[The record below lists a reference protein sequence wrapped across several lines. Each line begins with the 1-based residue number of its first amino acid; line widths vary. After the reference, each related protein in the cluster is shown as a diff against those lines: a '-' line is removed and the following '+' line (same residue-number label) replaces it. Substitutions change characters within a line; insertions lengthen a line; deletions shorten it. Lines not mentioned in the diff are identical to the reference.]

1 MSTTDP
7 TGEGGGGGGGGGGE
21 GAVSTNVE
29 QNASP
34 STPNTG
40 AVVPVQTTPQ
50 QQQQQQHPPPS
61 PLSGCYLL
69 VVLPEPH
76 TAQHKDLILNRLAK
90 GFLSWDKDSCHVD
103 LEKELLALVAQAP
116 EGEEARNGE
125 RLIQYA
131 TENLVTEVLI
141 HPQTNTLLQCIRNLL
156 ASFTKHRHI
165 IHAGYTFGGNGSWI
179 LQDGTFSLADFLDAF
194 SEHEVQ
200 RVLRAYENSVTV
212 DIHCAGVGDWTTSRL
227 SKEACCRFC
236 RVRVNPDD
244 VLTAGMPAIISFT
257 NYIGQYLVPQT
268 LDQLMEPS
276 DVVGNIRFSHPT
288 LYVFPGGQGDAAL
301 FGINGFN
308 MLVDGGFARKACFWD
323 FTRHLDRLDAVLVT
337 RINNSN
343 IGGMFSVLRKKKE
356 LHVYPQIGHFFCNL
370 VERRQ
375 SNSPDGDKDIDPLI
389 LHLTDIGQEMVLNLR
404 HINLRAH
411 PCYRDSEPINLYH
424 KVGHGTLDMYV
435 LSPSKDSREVREFL
449 SKWHASDSKL
459 FAGSHKKDSNNLTF
473 PIQNLVSICALL
485 VWQPANPEDNI
496 TRILFPGSTPQH
508 KIFEGFERLKHLD
521 FLKHPVCSA
530 KTLSPST
537 SLATLRDKPIKKFGL
552 IEKESKKISE
562 KKEKREPSEPKS
574 IKAADETIPKTTP
587 QSTPIIPTSKPKTEI
602 KTKKVAEN
610 KKIETEA
617 KESKKIEKE
626 LKEVKKESKKEPIK
640 VEKPEK
646 REDEIKKADL
656 IKPESDKTASKEVKE
671 PKVKPEPKKKE
682 AKESKTAIKAEL
694 KKSEVTPKPKPSE
707 RKAKTPGT
715 EKKDAIKSSP
725 TTPKKTLNGT
735 ATKTEISKAAPKT
748 KLAPKIFPS
757 LPAKSAKEANNRKVV
772 EQKKSEV
779 EKSAVKNTAAPVGK
793 MSAKPKPTDR
803 KPISRRPKPVSPS
816 KARMP
821 GSPAKST
828 RSTPTTSVK
837 SDKDGV
843 IRKVKGDKGTTDSS
857 TVSTPSGIEPEAIKP
872 IDKSL
877 IEQSEDM
884 SLDSI
889 ESKVLADLKE
899 EREVVEEIEAVLQKA
914 ERIEET
920 RKDDRF
926 EGDDEITAEATD
938 KKEEDITE
946 EDVTAEIEDM
956 PKKEGS
962 RKESQELTEEDEYLI
977 VEKEEIYTEDS
988 VQSGEGE
995 QKHVFDEAESEKAKV
1010 LQDAEA
1016 IREKGEKE
1024 EPEEK
1029 GKDESSEKKIDEIA
1043 KDKDKEIAELSSEH
1057 KEQLQKEVKEI
1068 IASAAEIVQK
1078 AEENDS
1084 AKKDSEDITK
1094 EPSSLSPD
1102 KLDSS
1107 EKKTT
1112 DTDMKP
1118 DVDQKEH
1125 ILEKRE
1131 ESQERISTIES
1142 GATTTA
1148 PTLPEDERIPLDEIK
1163 EDIDEKHVIEEVK
1176 EKEAPTKLKEE
1187 VVPETVS
1194 AITKPE
1200 VKVFD
1205 VRQAMQNLQRDIV
1218 KTPDEVAD
1226 LPVHE
1231 EVDPKLYR
1239 MEDFEKGKEEKPS
1252 PTTQEIKE
1260 LPTPPVKEQ
1269 KGVFSFFGK
1278 VADKFE
1284 KGIDKL
1290 TKKSKKESD
1299 KDSDEKSSKSSSPK
1313 EPKVQEKTL
1322 FEEVDM
1328 EKMFRKVGK
1337 PSDKPEMFEKMK
1349 PTVVDVKVAAIKET
1363 AAFIQEEIF
1372 DAQRKSV
1379 SDIEE
1384 KLPIDKMKE
1393 IKKEAEIEE
1402 TLFAKVSPKA
1412 VDDKEIAK
1420 EIELLKEEDIGED
1433 VEEVKALLEE
1443 ASKKFK
1449 TVKDSLRDSLESLEE
1464 KVKEEKIQHDESS
1477 MKDIIKDT
1485 LEGVAEKLEEIK
1497 PHIENHLLDIKEPEK
1512 VKFAIP
1518 KDEEFEEEY
1527 EEEPEGPY
1535 RDVKEAVR
1543 DVGEVLAGTA
1553 GIDLEDKPKDVIEIV
1568 KKVAEVLKEDD
1579 FLFDKTPFDQ
1589 ASKKEEIL
1597 PIPGKKPSEEEIS
1610 IERKL
1615 SIPSEKISQEKD
1627 TKLEEIKSKLAY
1639 EDIVTPKKV
1648 GITEEFPVHEE
1659 IEEFIEKPDKLLAPG
1674 EKSDVVEVKEE
1685 SCVKIIKQKDDTVT
1699 SPVKDI
1705 TKDKKDAQKICA
1717 EMLKDDQHICD
1728 QHKKSADDDTCR
1740 VDVMQAGI
1748 ESICVKE
1755 TTKRPSLEDKLA
1767 DSEIEHPVIS
1777 FEQKVS
1783 PAKAEIVMVTPGSTP
1798 TSPKFTADKMY
1809 DKELEIDLRELPKLS
1824 EDIEQVLSKEAPV
1837 EEVIEE
1843 LIITKKKKITIEVI
1857 EYITVVKRIPR
1868 ERVIYII
1875 EEIIVKKGLSRQS
1888 VVDDPEILK
1897 LKESITPEKRMEV
1910 EDYIV
1915 NEYIVKE
1922 KRITIEIV
1930 EEISIKKVVPKK
1942 IVIEIIE
1949 EIIVKRKIAR
1959 HMVLDI
1965 PEEVLSEIIK
1975 EESPEES
1982 PEESAEEQITPKI
1995 DITAKR
2001 ESTAEIPSSPTK
2013 VEESIIPQKQ
2023 AEIEEFVVNEYVGKG
2038 KKITASIID
2047 EISAKEAVPK
2057 KILIEIIEEI
2067 IIKKKIPRNVLLD
2080 VVEEESDLLEVSTI
2094 SKTMP
2099 EDKEGKKISE
2109 TEVLDE
2115 KRKSII
2121 EVPSAEIP
2129 EMKEPVTLQKRA
2141 EIEEYIIKE
2150 YVIKGDSINI
2160 QELEEIC
2167 VKKNMPK
2174 KIIIEIIEEIIIK
2187 RKMPRNMILGMTE
2200 EELSY
2205 IIKEEATQE
2214 PEILLEKKESIAEVL
2229 SPEEKKKAP
2238 VELEKD
2244 KKKDVPEHEVSEKEL
2259 SPTSEENVV
2268 EEEEEEEEEVDG
2280 FVSIRRKSFDEKKKA
2295 TLPIKTEV
2303 SPMTAKEHEKDVV
2316 DDFEAVEQEYKVRDV
2331 PITSPEKADEM
2342 TEKEDIEET
2351 AEDTM
2356 SEVIEADEKFVQETK
2371 EKVEKEEPRIDVAK
2385 DIKFDDKKREPEEL
2399 EISEISEIVDTTE
2412 KYLDEAK
2419 EKTDDVSPKEKSL
2432 VGKADELKELKEKEV
2447 PKDISD
2453 KRSSIDVTAVPEVIS
2468 KVVAP
2473 SIKLIDEKAATD
2485 ETKEIEPA
2493 KEKVEELITKDDKS
2507 KPTTPIKDET
2517 LKDIVTSTEKFI
2529 EKVAE
2534 GIEPETKLADATGFA
2549 KEPKTE
2555 LLKDDIKSKALEST
2569 EIKET
2574 LITKEEKSSQEL
2586 SEETLHK
2593 RVSISKEPEDKIL
2606 EAKDEHVE
2614 DVTIPLEKVKDEK
2627 YPADKSVK
2635 IDEDPGTVKRML
2647 VTACSE
2653 DGREELEICPT
2664 GSITFMK
2671 TVTPD
2676 DSLKDVSVKSTP
2688 DKDSLLLDK
2697 DSLHSGVS
2705 TPEKDSISEKSVPES
2720 KDKITPEDSLEKSP
2734 IGTRDS
2740 QDLEDSLE
2748 KLELHKPKDV
2758 KISLI
2763 DDSKPKA
2770 PEKLEDITK
2779 PKSPIQKEDLKMPH
2793 KIAEEREKPKSPAKD
2808 AGEIEKVKPLA
2819 EEIIEKIE
2827 KPKSPTK
2834 DVEKMEKSPLPSE
2847 IKHEDVQKSK
2857 LPFDTTAEKSP
2868 IELTEKPTL
2877 PIEKALS
2884 QPEKEGTTVVAKTP
2898 ESLRSEDV
2906 SPAETIFS
2914 KSPTDKLEMY
2924 FSKTPISEEDVA
2936 SETVTEKLSE
2946 SIKEIKPV
2954 VGKELEIS
2962 KEKTGSPE
2970 SKDQMLEKL
2979 EMKEHDLKP
2988 TSSVI
2993 AASALDEKAPF
3004 EKSISPSSEKHEEKD
3019 VLSISSEKSDDK
3031 ELSMRSKSPVSD
3043 KEEKEDAIDKSR
3055 LSSIVS
3061 EPVDKKISEV
3071 TEKPEE
3077 RESKDTSKSPSIASE
3092 KSEQDIQ
3099 SPNKFS
3105 SVLSDKAEE
3114 KEIDKPK
3121 SPSIIEKT
3129 ISEKS
3134 PILESEHDDE
3144 KGPIDE
3150 ARSPSAISDKS
3161 DERKEAELS
3170 KSPSIT
3176 TDKPNLQDVMEHYLE
3191 KQKSPIFDRPESPK
3205 DIDKTEEQDKNRS
3218 PSVASDKS
3226 DSKKVSSRSPSIAVE
3241 KIDLKDMDLPIE
3253 KARSPSVASDKEDK
3267 LEQLPV
3273 LKALIDKTE
3282 VPKDAQKSPKLDET
3296 GLKDIMQSPL
3306 DKSRSSSVT
3315 STISESK
3322 ESVLKEKSP
3331 TGEFVDKSKSPSPV
3345 KQKLDIEEKEPS
3357 EKSRSPSIVK
3367 EQYIPEE
3374 IKKSPSPVG
3383 EKLEDLTQELIEK
3396 SRSSSISSIVTDK
3409 KESADRSKSSSIV
3422 DEKPDLKDVAEDS
3435 HDKSRSLSVI
3445 NVTEEQKEPIDLS
3458 KSPSIVG
3465 ENSDLKDVIDMP
3477 SDKSRSSSI
3486 TSITGTQKE
3495 STDRLKSLSI
3505 SDEKPDMKD
3514 VTETEIDK
3522 SRSPS
3527 VISSAEEKKDPLD
3540 RIKSASVIDEKTDL
3554 KDVMEQLE
3562 EKFKS
3567 PTAIS
3572 DVKEERS
3579 KSPSIAGDRSDE
3591 KESTAHKSR
3600 SASVVSITSEQKET
3614 TDRSKPPSVAG
3625 EKPDLKDVAEQQI
3638 AKLPSDKT
3646 RSPSAL
3652 SDSKEPEERSKSP
3665 SIAEDKS
3672 DKKESPTDKSRS
3684 ASVVS
3689 ITSEQK
3695 ETTDH
3700 SKSPS
3705 VAGEIP
3711 DLKDV
3716 AEQQIEK
3723 LLTDKFRSPS
3733 AMSDSKEPEDRSKS
3747 PSIAGDK
3754 SDEKESPTD
3763 KSRSTSVVSITSE
3776 QKETP
3781 DRSKSP
3787 SVAGEKPDLKDV
3799 AEQQIEKLST
3809 DKSRSPSAVSDSKEP
3824 EERSKSPSIAGDK
3837 SDEKEPTADKSRSA
3851 SVVSITSEQK
3861 ETTDHPK
3868 SPSIAGEKPDL
3879 KDVAEQQIEKL
3890 STDKSRSPSAMS
3902 DSKDPEERSKS
3913 PSIAGDRSDEKESTA
3928 HKSRSASVVSITSE
3942 QKETTD
3948 RSKPP
3953 SVAGEKP
3960 DLKDVAEQQIEKLP
3974 SDKTRSPSA
3983 LSDSKEPEERSKSPS
3998 IAEDKSDK
4006 KESPTDKSR
4015 SASVVS
4021 ITSEQKETT
4030 DHSKSPSVAGE
4041 IPDLKDVAEQ
4051 QIEKLLTDK
4060 FRSPS
4065 AMSDSKEPED
4075 RSKSPSI
4082 AGDKSD
4088 EKESPTDKSRST
4100 SVVSITSEQK
4110 ETPDRSKSPS
4120 VAGEKPDLKDVAE
4133 QQIEKLSTDKS
4144 RSPSAVSD
4152 SKEPEE
4158 RSKSPSIAGDKSDE
4172 KEPTADKSR
4181 SASVVS
4187 ITSEQKETTDHPKSP
4202 SIAGEKPDLKDVA
4215 EQQIEKL
4222 STDKSRSPSAMSD
4235 SKDPEERSKSPS
4247 IAGDRSDEKEST
4259 AHKSRSASVVSITSE
4274 QKETTDRSK
4283 PPSVAGEKPD
4293 LKDVAE
4299 QQIEKLPSDKTRSP
4313 SALSD
4318 SKKPEERSKSP
4329 SIAEDK
4335 SDKKESPT
4343 DKSRSA
4349 SIVSITS
4356 EQKETTDHS
4365 KSPSVAG
4372 EKPDLKDVAEL
4383 QIEKLPSDKTKSPSA
4398 TSDSKEPEER
4408 SKSPSIAE
4416 DKSDKKESPT
4426 DKSRSASIVSITS
4439 EQKETTDH
4447 SKSPSVAGEKPDLKD
4462 VAELQI
4468 EKLPSDKTKSPSA
4481 TSDSKEPE
4489 ERSKSPSIAGDK
4501 SDEKESPTDKSRS
4514 ASIVS
4519 ITSEQ
4524 KEKTD
4529 HSKSSS
4535 VAGEKPDLKDVAEL
4549 QIEKL
4554 PSDKTKSPSATSD
4567 SKEPEERSKSPSI
4580 AGDKSDEK
4588 ESPTD
4593 KSRSASIVSITSEQ
4607 KEKTDHSKSSSV
4619 AGEKPDLK
4627 DVAEQQIEKLTSDK
4641 TKSPSAM
4648 SDSKEAEERLK
4659 SPSIAGDKSDE
4670 KESPTDKSRSTSV
4683 VSITSEQKETPD
4695 RSKSPSVAGEKPD
4708 LKDVAELQIEKL
4720 PSDKSD
4726 DKKSVGDSKS
4736 SSITGDKSDLAEVT
4750 EHLMDK
4756 SKSSS
4761 VASITSDLKEP
4772 IEKAKSIADKKEDF
4786 DRSKSP
4792 SEKSEEAKSAISS
4805 KLSSIAGDIAD
4816 LKDVSEPSIDKS
4828 RSLAMTADQKEPI
4841 ERPVSPAAF
4850 QTIKGLHDR
4859 SKSPSIASEKSSRR
4873 TSITEDKSELKDI
4886 IESPADKSKSS
4897 SIASLTT
4904 EKAEPFEK
4912 SISPTVSD
4920 KLEPP
4925 VDRSKSPS
4933 TASDKSDEKISD
4945 SKVGSKEYYEDASDK
4960 SPNLIDTKSSTIV
4973 EKLDI
4978 MSDDTAPH
4986 DKSQFSSIVLDKQ
4999 SIEKI
5004 DIDGLKISSVTDGQ
5018 DVIDK
5023 MRSLSIIS
5031 DKTEPKSPS
5040 DISKSPSLV
5049 DNKFD
5054 QKDKSRSS
5062 SIASERLDDID
5073 AKISPSLDSEKF
5085 PKDESAKS
5093 SRASSP
5099 LDKTPKDRSRSQ
5111 SVYDISDKIPATRS
5125 RTASL
5130 FDDKLPEKVLSQDE
5144 KEAFKHIDTE
5154 KSLDEKDEDKSLSE
5168 EKKSPAT
5175 SPEMIQKEMRKIR
5188 EKRFADFGEPDT
5200 TQPRTIEKSDDE
5212 EESIIKVTA
5221 EKKAEI
5227 EKYILEEF
5235 IVRKK
5240 KISLIVIEKLVMTY
5254 SVPQFIV
5261 MEIIEDIISRQNMP
5275 RTAVFDFVE
5284 DESSEFQYEKEITI
5298 LPPQKKADVEKYI
5311 TEEFIAKKKKITP
5324 ETLEE
5329 IVILKG
5335 LPRYIII
5342 TIIEEIIV
5350 TKHIPRNTLIEGD
5363 LRELREESP
5372 DIIEKRDRPTD
5383 MKLEQTSVTQECLRE
5398 KPSDIIKGESPD
5410 GKVSP
5415 ADNAR
5420 DAKALSASPSLSP
5433 EPIPSDK
5440 STQDSPARSEP
5451 HIDEEILISEEKRT
5465 EIEKLLEEEYIKKG
5479 RRITE
5484 VILEEIIIRT
5494 SLPRYIILEIVEEI
5508 ILKKKIPR
5516 ESVIDVEIYQEEEP
5530 EEDYDKAVYGYD
5542 RMADVGYEL
5551 PHDARKSSIEYR
5563 ISGMYSES
5571 GERQLDKS
5579 DYPMDYE
5586 SQFHKAFA
5594 GGMTEM
5600 RTTHITTLSGKSTPE
5615 FAIHDATPE
5624 SGIKAVDKALEKLS
5638 GSALTTTHIT
5648 DVEDPKIVQ
5657 PVQTVTILRESKI
5670 TEPHLPAESPEE
5682 HDAKHEIT
5690 AKDESEKEII
5700 QISKEDQSSDDIVIK
5715 KIVKREIFE
5724 QEEATETSGK
5734 PATVSDS
5741 DVIVVKKI
5749 IKREI
5754 VEPQEELETDGVET
5768 KEIKRPS
5775 VQQDEPE
5782 AITKIIKRE
5791 IVEHDEPEVVTKVVK
5806 REIIEQD
5813 EPEIITKVIRREI
5826 VVPEEETSDSKEDS
5840 GEYVKTITTK
5850 TTRTIVTEELPDTEL
5865 SQTDP
5870 SKIYTDPASGAT
5882 YRVVSDE
5889 SAPDATSSADV
5900 KRIVTTVTT
5909 ITGPDGKVTTKKD
5922 VKESSDIVDN
5932 EKLLEELIDSDKM
5945 TTETTKSAEKIIKE
5959 TLTTV
5964 TSGTSTPDAKI
5975 YDSGKSTPDVKQ
5987 EDKLESTIKERL
5999 GADKFEHSVSP
6010 LVRDLISD
6018 DKSYSGKS
6026 SPDISLPKDIV
6037 FSGSTGKSTPEIPMS
6052 PLIRDGAVQPHLSG
6066 RSTPDR
6072 RSDGRSSTGTPEGF
6086 RSGDVIRTTITT
6098 TKMISD
6104 EGEIVTT
6111 IREITEAT
6119 NEKGE
6124 TVVLAEKTDVKV
6136 DERIP
6141 SKDAAESAISSIIGS
6156 VKSSDLQRS
6165 GSSASDDA
6173 TSDKA
6178 DPSSEHSSK
6187 VVTQT
6192 ERGSSEERHTI
6203 SDDEPPSSP
6212 LSLTSQV
6219 EYSPQPTHRY
6229 EPSSDKK
6236 EEQKEQ
6242 QVEFS
6247 AAAMS
6252 SSFYGELPA
6261 VPAQISA
6268 MKTFHGETGVQKSS
6282 DPVPIHGRF
6291 MVEKEFADA
6300 YGEKPDAKRYV
6311 DEADLDF
6318 DKALMEHKEM
6328 KEANGAFSS
6337 GIAPRYTNGSLRHE
6351 ADDAKDHPSSSFR
6364 DDKDDSK
6371 GDSKKDPLE
6380 GWGTPLGLPSPKP
6393 PRKFHLK
6400 NPAQASCS
6408 SESTSDI
6415 LNFDVLKDWGEPL
6428 RLPSPAPTTNE
6439 LSNKGTPGTPKK
6451 ERKQAKKVQSENIK
6465 NKKRS
6470 ESPGKNE
6477 KKLKDSKNKIQP
6489 VYMDLAYVPHHGNS
6503 YYTSLEFFK
6512 RVRAR
6517 YYVFSGTEPSREVYD
6532 ALLEAKKTWEDKDL
6546 EVTMIPTYDTDTLG
6560 YWVADNEEALAANHI
6575 DLSPSASR
6583 CTINLQDHE
6592 TSCSA
6597 YRLEF

>member
-1 MSTTDP
+1 MTYGFYRPHHRAVRERGRLVTKGLHCSRGYRGGAISSQVRKFLPRRDSATRHSRSFFIARRKTRKEINERKRGRVTAPATVLGPRSAMSTTDP
-7 TGEGGGGGGGGGGE
+7 TGEGGGGGGE
-21 GAVSTNVE
+21 GAMSANAE

-40 AVVPVQTTPQ
+40 TTVPVQATT
-50 QQQQQQHPPPS
+50 QQQQQHPPPS

-212 DIHCAGVGDWTTSRL
+212 DIHCAGIGDWTTSRL

-244 VLTAGMPAIISFT
+244 VLTAGMPAITSFT

-389 LHLTDIGQEMVLNLR
+389 LNLTDIGQEMVLNLR

-562 KKEKREPSEPKS
+562 PKKEKREPSEPKS
-574 IKAADETIPKTTP
+574 IKPADETISKTTP
-587 QSTPIIPTSKPKTEI
+587 QSTPIIPTSKLKTET
-602 KTKKVAEN
+602 KMKKVAEN

-626 LKEVKKESKKEPIK
+626 LKDVKKESKKEPIK
-640 VEKPEK
+640 VEK
-646 REDEIKKADL
+646 REDEIKKGDL
-656 IKPESDKTASKEVKE
+656 IKLESDKTASKEIKE
-671 PKVKPEPKKKE
+671 YKVKPEPKKKE
-682 AKESKTAIKAEL
+682 AKESKIKTEL
-694 KKSEVTPKPKPSE
+694 KKSEVTPKPKSSEKRAKPS
-707 RKAKTPGT
+707 GT
-715 EKKDAIKSSP
+715 EKKDAVKSSP

-735 ATKTEISKAAPKT
+735 ATRTEISKAAPKT
-748 KLAPKIFPS
+748 KLASKAMPS

-779 EKSAVKNTAAPVGK
+779 EKSAVRDVAAPAVK
-793 MSAKPKPTDR
+793 VSAKPKPTDR
-803 KPISRRPKPVSPS
+803 KPISRRTKPVSPS

-857 TVSTPSGIEPEAIKP
+857 TVSTPSGIEPESVKP

-914 ERIEET
+914 ERIEEI

-926 EGDDEITAEATD
+926 EGDDEITAEAID

-977 VEKEEIYTEDS
+977 VEKEEVYTEDS
-988 VQSGEGE
+988 AQSGEGE
-995 QKHVFDEAESEKAKV
+995 QKHVLDEAESEKVKV
-1010 LQDAEA
+1010 LQDTET
-1016 IREKGEKE
+1016 IREKGQKE

-1029 GKDESSEKKIDEIA
+1029 GKDESPEKKIDEIA
-1043 KDKDKEIAELSSEH
+1043 EKEEIAGLSSEH

-1078 AEENDS
+1078 AEEKDDS

-1107 EKKTT
+1107 EKKT
-1112 DTDMKP
+1112 DTDVKP

-1176 EKEAPTKLKEE
+1176 EKDAPMKLKEE

-1194 AITKPE
+1194 VKPE

-1299 KDSDEKSSKSSSPK
+1299 KDSDEKSSSKSSSPK
-1313 EPKVQEKTL
+1313 EAKLQEKTL
-1322 FEEVDM
+1322 FEEVDV
-1328 EKMFRKVGK
+1328 EKMFPKVGK
-1337 PSDKPEMFEKMK
+1337 PADKPEIFEEVK
-1349 PTVVDVKVAAIKET
+1349 PTIVDVKTAAIKDT

-1372 DAQRKSV
+1372 DAQKKSV

-1384 KLPIDKMKE
+1384 KLSIEKKLED
-1393 IKKEAEIEE
+1393 IKKAEAEIEE
-1402 TLFAKVSPKA
+1402 ALFAKDVSPKP

-1464 KVKEEKIQHDESS
+1464 KVKEEEMQHDVSPTL
-1477 MKDIIKDT
+1477 KDIVKDT

-1497 PHIENHLLDIKEPEK
+1497 PHIESSLDIKEPEK

-1535 RDVKEAVR
+1535 RDMKEAVR

-1579 FLFDKTPFDQ
+1579 FLSDKTLFDQ
-1589 ASKKEEIL
+1589 ASKKEEISS
-1597 PIPGKKPSEEEIS
+1597 IPDRKPSKEEIS
-1610 IERKL
+1610 TERKL
-1615 SIPSEKISQEKD
+1615 SIPSEKVTQEKD
-1627 TKLEEIKSKLAY
+1627 TKLKEDESKLAY
-1639 EDIVTPKKV
+1639 EDIVTSKKIDV
-1648 GITEEFPVHEE
+1648 AEVFPVHEKAE
-1659 IEEFIEKPDKLLAPG
+1659 ELIEKSDKLLVSSEKPDA
-1674 EKSDVVEVKEE
+1674 VEVKEE
-1685 SCVKIIKQKDDTVT
+1685 PCVKMFKKQDDMVT
-1699 SPVKDI
+1699 SPMKDV
-1705 TKDKKDAQKICA
+1705 TKDKKDVQEICA
-1717 EMLKDDQHICD
+1717 EMLKDDICD
-1728 QHKKSADDDTCR
+1728 QHKKLAVDDTSQ

-1755 TTKRPSLEDKLA
+1755 MAKRPSFEDKLE
-1767 DSEIEHPVIS
+1767 SGIEHPVIS

-1798 TSPKFTADKMY
+1798 TSPKFSADKIY
-1809 DKELEIDLRELPKLS
+1809 DKELEIGLQELPKLPD
-1824 EDIEQVLSKEAPV
+1824 DIKQVLSKEAPV

-1843 LIITKKKKITIEVI
+1843 LIITKKKRITIEVI

-1875 EEIIVKKGLSRQS
+1875 EEIIVKKGLSRES

-1897 LKESITPEKRMEV
+1897 LKEDITPEKRMEV

-1915 NEYIVKE
+1915 NEYIIKE
-1922 KRITIEIV
+1922 KRITIEII
-1930 EEISIKKVVPKK
+1930 EEISIKKIVPKK

-2001 ESTAEIPSSPTK
+2001 ESIAEVSTAPIE
-2013 VEESIIPQKQ
+2013 VEEPIILQKRE
-2023 AEIEEFVVNEYVGKG
+2023 EIEEFVVNEYIIKE

-2047 EISAKEAVPK
+2047 EISAKKAIPK
-2057 KILIEIIEEI
+2057 KILVEIIEEI
-2067 IIKKKIPRNVLLD
+2067 IVKKKIPRNVLLD
-2080 VVEEESDLLEVSTI
+2080 VTEEELDASMI
-2094 SKTMP
+2094 SKTTP
-2099 EDKEGKKISE
+2099 EDKEEKKISE
-2109 TEVLDE
+2109 TEILKE

-2121 EVPSAEIP
+2121 EVPSAEIS
-2129 EMKEPVTLQKRA
+2129 EMKELVTSQQRA
-2141 EIEEYIIKE
+2141 EIEEYIVEE
-2150 YVIKGDSINI
+2150 YVTKEDSINV
-2160 QELEEIC
+2160 QKLEEIC
-2167 VKKNMPK
+2167 SKKK
-2174 KIIIEIIEEIIIK
+2174 ISKRIIIEIIEEIIIK
-2187 RKMPRNMILGMTE
+2187 RKIPRHTVLGITE
-2200 EELSY
+2200 EELSH
-2205 IIKEEATQE
+2205 IIKEEVS
-2214 PEILLEKKESIAEVL
+2214 PELEVLAEKRKSIAEVL
-2229 SPEEKKKAP
+2229 SPDEKKKIP
-2238 VELEKD
+2238 VEL
-2244 KKKDVPEHEVSEKEL
+2244 KKDVPEHEVSEEKL
-2259 SPTSEENVV
+2259 SPTSEKDI
-2268 EEEEEEEEEVDG
+2268 EEEEEEEEVDG
-2280 FVSIRRKSFDEKKKA
+2280 FVSIPRKSFDEKKKEIS
-2295 TLPIKTEV
+2295 PIKTEV
-2303 SPMTAKEHEKDVV
+2303 LPVTVKEHEKDAI
-2316 DDFEAVEQEYKVRDV
+2316 DDFEAVEQEYKVHDV
-2331 PITSPEKADEM
+2331 SITSPEKADEM
-2342 TEKEDIEET
+2342 KEKEDIEET

-2371 EKVEKEEPRIDVAK
+2371 EKVGKEEPQVDIEK
-2385 DIKFDDKKREPEEL
+2385 DIKLDDKKRELEEPET
-2399 EISEISEIVDTTE
+2399 SEISEIVDTTE

-2419 EKTDDVSPKEKSL
+2419 EKTDDVSSKEKSL
-2432 VGKADELKELKEKEV
+2432 IEKVDELTIVEEKEIL
-2447 PKDISD
+2447 KDISD
-2453 KRSSIDVTAVPEVIS
+2453 KRSSIDIAAVPEAVL
-2468 KVVAP
+2468 P
-2473 SIKLIDEKAATD
+2473 STKLIDEKAAPD
-2485 ETKEIEPA
+2485 KTKEIEPA

-2507 KPTTPIKDET
+2507 KPTSPIKDET
-2517 LKDIVTSTEKFI
+2517 KDIVFLTERLL
-2529 EKVAE
+2529 EKVE
-2534 GIEPETKLADATGFA
+2534 GKPETKLTDATDFA
-2549 KEPKTE
+2549 QEPTTE
-2555 LLKDDIKSKALEST
+2555 LLEDIKSKLLEPT

-2574 LITKEEKSSQEL
+2574 PITKKEESPQEL
-2586 SEETLHK
+2586 SEEALHK
-2593 RVSISKEPEDKIL
+2593 KTSISIEPEVEIIKS
-2606 EAKDEHVE
+2606 KDELHVE
-2614 DVTIPLEKVKDEK
+2614 DVKPLEKIKDEK
-2627 YPADKSVK
+2627 YLADKSAKV
-2635 IDEDPGTVKRML
+2635 DEGSGTVKRML

-2653 DGREELEICPT
+2653 DGREETEICPT
-2664 GSITFMK
+2664 GSITFTK

-2697 DSLHSGVS
+2697 DSLHSSVS
-2705 TPEKDSISEKSVPES
+2705 TPEKDSISEKSVPEG
-2720 KDKITPEDSLEKSP
+2720 KDKITSEDSLEKSP
-2734 IGTRDS
+2734 RDS

-2748 KLELHKPKDV
+2748 KLELQKPKDI
-2758 KISLI
+2758 KIPLI
-2763 DDSKPKA
+2763 DDNKPKA
-2770 PEKLEDITK
+2770 PEKSEDIIK
-2779 PKSPIQKEDLKMPH
+2779 PKSPMEKEDLKAPD
-2793 KIAEEREKPKSPAKD
+2793 KIAAEDALPSPEEKRKPESPVKD
-2808 AGEIEKVKPLA
+2808 TEIEKVKLMA
-2819 EEIIEKIE
+2819 EEKIE

-2834 DVEKMEKSPLPSE
+2834 DMEKIEKSPSSSE
-2847 IKHEDVQKSK
+2847 IKHDDVQKSK
-2857 LPFDTTAEKSP
+2857 LSPDTTAEKSP
-2868 IELTEKPTL
+2868 VESTEKPTL
-2877 PIEKALS
+2877 PIEKVQS
-2884 QPEKEGTTVVAKTP
+2884 EKIGTTGVSKTP

-2914 KSPTDKLEMY
+2914 KSPTDKPEMY
-2924 FSKTPISEEDVA
+2924 FTKTSISEEDVV
-2936 SETVTEKLSE
+2936 SEAVTEKLSE
-2946 SIKEIKPV
+2946 AVTEKLSTKEIKSIV
-2954 VGKELEIS
+2954 DKELES
-2962 KEKTGSPE
+2962 KEKTPSPE
-2970 SKDQMLEKL
+2970 SKDQTSEKL
-2979 EMKEHDLKP
+2979 EMKELDLKS
-2988 TSSVI
+2988 TSPVI
-2993 AASALDEKAPF
+2993 VTSTDEKAPL
-3004 EKSISPSSEKHEEKD
+3004 EKSISPSISSEKHEEKD
-3019 VLSISSEKSDDK
+3019 VLSISSEKSDDNK
-3031 ELSMRSKSPVSD
+3031 SICSKSPVSPD
-3043 KEEKEDAIDKSR
+3043 KEEKEDVIDKYQ
-3055 LSSIVS
+3055 LPSIVS
-3061 EPVDKKISEV
+3061 ASIDKKMSEVKEKPEEKEPVDK
-3071 TEKPEE
+3071 
-3077 RESKDTSKSPSIASE
+3077 SKTPSITSE
-3092 KSEQDIQ
+3092 KSEQDIK
-3099 SPNKFS
+3099 SPD
-3105 SVLSDKAEE
+3105 SVLSDKTEE
-3114 KEIDKPK
+3114 KETVKLK
-3121 SPSIIEKT
+3121 SPSAVDKET
-3129 ISEKS
+3129 ISEKL
-3134 PILESEHDDE
+3134 PILESEEHYDE

-3150 ARSPSAISDKS
+3150 VKSPSAISDRS
-3161 DERKEAELS
+3161 DEKKEAERS
-3170 KSPSIT
+3170 KSPSIA
-3176 TDKPNLQDVMEHYLE
+3176 TDKSDLQDVTEHYLE

-3205 DIDKTEEQDKNRS
+3205 DIDKTEEQDKSRS

-3226 DSKKVSSRSPSIAVE
+3226 DSKKVSSRSPSISVE

-3253 KARSPSVASDKEDK
+3253 RAQLPSIAIDKDDK
-3267 LEQLPV
+3267 LEELPIS
-3273 LKALIDKTE
+3273 KSPIDKTE
-3282 VPKDAQKSPKLDET
+3282 VSKDAQKSPKLDEI
-3296 GLKDIMQSPL
+3296 GLKEIQSPL

-3322 ESVLKEKSP
+3322 ESGLKEKSP
-3331 TGEFVDKSKSPSPV
+3331 SGEFVDKSKSSSLV
-3345 KQKLDIEEKEPS
+3345 DQKLDVEEKES
-3357 EKSRSPSIVK
+3357 S
-3367 EQYIPEE
+3367 
-3374 IKKSPSPVG
+3374 
-3383 EKLEDLTQELIEK
+3383 EK
-3396 SRSSSISSIVTDK
+3396 SRSSSIVKEQHIPQEIKKSPSSVEEKLKDLTQEPIDKSRSSSVSSIVTDE
-3409 KESADRSKSSSIV
+3409 KEPADHLKSSSTV
-3422 DEKPDLKDVAEDS
+3422 DEKPDLKGVEEPS
-3435 HDKSRSLSVI
+3435 HDKSRSPSVI
-3445 NVTEEQKEPIDLS
+3445 SVTEEQKEPIDLS
-3458 KSPSIVG
+3458 KSPSIAG
-3465 ENSDLKDVIDMP
+3465 EKLDLKDIIDMP
-3477 SDKSRSSSI
+3477 PDKSRSSSI
-3486 TSITGTQKE
+3486 TSVTSTQKAE
-3495 STDRLKSLSI
+3495 HSKSPSI
-3505 SDEKPDMKD
+3505 AGEKPDIKD
-3514 VTETEIDK
+3514 VTESVTDK

-3527 VISSAEEKKDPLD
+3527 VISIAEEKKEPLD
-3540 RIKSASVIDEKTDL
+3540 HSKSPSVIDEKPDL
-3554 KDVMEQLE
+3554 KDVTEQLD
-3562 EKFKS
+3562 EKF
-3567 PTAIS
+3567 
-3572 DVKEERS
+3572 
-3579 KSPSIAGDRSDE
+3579 
-3591 KESTAHKSR
+3591 R
-3600 SASVVSITSEQKET
+3600 SASVGSITSEQKET
-3614 TDRSKPPSVAG
+3614 TDRSKSPSIAEDKSDEKEPTADKSRSTSVVSITSEQKKTTDRSKSPSIAD
-3625 EKPDLKDVAEQQI
+3625 EKPDLKDVVDQQI
-3638 AKLPSDKT
+3638 EKAPSDKSE
-3646 RSPSAL
+3646 SPSAVSDSKEPEERLKSPSIADEKPDLKDVVDQKIEKAPSDQSKSPSAISDSKEPEERLKSPSIADEKPDLKDVVDQQIEKAPSDKSKSPTAL

-3672 DKKESPTDKSRS
+3672 EEKESTVDKSRS

-3689 ITSEQK
+3689 IASEQK
-3695 ETTDH
+3695 ETT
-3700 SKSPS
+3700 
-3705 VAGEIP
+3705 
-3711 DLKDV
+3711 
-3716 AEQQIEK
+3716 
-3723 LLTDKFRSPS
+3723 
-3733 AMSDSKEPEDRSKS
+3733 DRSKS
-3747 PSIAGDK
+3747 PSIAD
-3754 SDEKESPTD
+3754 
-3763 KSRSTSVVSITSE
+3763 
-3776 QKETP
+3776 
-3781 DRSKSP
+3781 
-3787 SVAGEKPDLKDV
+3787 EKPDLKDV
-3799 AEQQIEKLST
+3799 AEQQIEKALS
-3809 DKSRSPSAVSDSKEP
+3809 DKSKSPSAVSDSKEP
-3824 EERSKSPSIAGDK
+3824 EERSKSPSIAEDK
-3837 SDEKEPTADKSRSA
+3837 LDEKEPTADKSRST
-3851 SVVSITSEQK
+3851 SVISITSEQK
-3861 ETTDHPK
+3861 ETTDRSK

-3879 KDVAEQQIEKL
+3879 KDVVEQQIEKAP
-3890 STDKSRSPSAMS
+3890 SDKSKSPSAMS
-3902 DSKDPEERSKS
+3902 DSKEPGERSKS
-3913 PSIAGDRSDEKESTA
+3913 PSIAEDKLDEKEPTA
-3928 HKSRSASVVSITSE
+3928 DKSRSTSVISITSE

-3948 RSKPP
+3948 RSK
-3953 SVAGEKP
+3953 
-3960 DLKDVAEQQIEKLP
+3960 
-3974 SDKTRSPSA
+3974 
-3983 LSDSKEPEERSKSPS
+3983 SPS
-3998 IAEDKSDK
+3998 IADEK
-4006 KESPTDKSR
+4006 
-4015 SASVVS
+4015 AV
-4021 ITSEQKETT
+4021 
-4030 DHSKSPSVAGE
+4030 
-4041 IPDLKDVAEQ
+4041 LKDVVEQ
-4051 QIEKLLTDK
+4051 Q
-4060 FRSPS
+4060 
-4065 AMSDSKEPED
+4065 
-4075 RSKSPSI
+4075 
-4082 AGDKSD
+4082 
-4088 EKESPTDKSRST
+4088 
-4100 SVVSITSEQK
+4100 V
-4110 ETPDRSKSPS
+4110 
-4120 VAGEKPDLKDVAE
+4120 
-4133 QQIEKLSTDKS
+4133 
-4144 RSPSAVSD
+4144 
-4152 SKEPEE
+4152 
-4158 RSKSPSIAGDKSDE
+4158 
-4172 KEPTADKSR
+4172 
-4181 SASVVS
+4181 
-4187 ITSEQKETTDHPKSP
+4187 
-4202 SIAGEKPDLKDVA
+4202 
-4215 EQQIEKL
+4215 
-4222 STDKSRSPSAMSD
+4222 
-4235 SKDPEERSKSPS
+4235 
-4247 IAGDRSDEKEST
+4247 
-4259 AHKSRSASVVSITSE
+4259 
-4274 QKETTDRSK
+4274 
-4283 PPSVAGEKPD
+4283 
-4293 LKDVAE
+4293 
-4299 QQIEKLPSDKTRSP
+4299 
-4313 SALSD
+4313 
-4318 SKKPEERSKSP
+4318 
-4329 SIAEDK
+4329 
-4335 SDKKESPT
+4335 
-4343 DKSRSA
+4343 
-4349 SIVSITS
+4349 
-4356 EQKETTDHS
+4356 
-4365 KSPSVAG
+4365 
-4372 EKPDLKDVAEL
+4372 
-4383 QIEKLPSDKTKSPSA
+4383 
-4398 TSDSKEPEER
+4398 
-4408 SKSPSIAE
+4408 
-4416 DKSDKKESPT
+4416 
-4426 DKSRSASIVSITS
+4426 
-4439 EQKETTDH
+4439 
-4447 SKSPSVAGEKPDLKD
+4447 
-4462 VAELQI
+4462 
-4468 EKLPSDKTKSPSA
+4468 
-4481 TSDSKEPE
+4481 
-4489 ERSKSPSIAGDK
+4489 
-4501 SDEKESPTDKSRS
+4501 
-4514 ASIVS
+4514 
-4519 ITSEQ
+4519 
-4524 KEKTD
+4524 
-4529 HSKSSS
+4529 
-4535 VAGEKPDLKDVAEL
+4535 
-4549 QIEKL
+4549 
-4554 PSDKTKSPSATSD
+4554 
-4567 SKEPEERSKSPSI
+4567 
-4580 AGDKSDEK
+4580 
-4588 ESPTD
+4588 
-4593 KSRSASIVSITSEQ
+4593 
-4607 KEKTDHSKSSSV
+4607 
-4619 AGEKPDLK
+4619 
-4627 DVAEQQIEKLTSDK
+4627 
-4641 TKSPSAM
+4641 
-4648 SDSKEAEERLK
+4648 
-4659 SPSIAGDKSDE
+4659 
-4670 KESPTDKSRSTSV
+4670 
-4683 VSITSEQKETPD
+4683 
-4695 RSKSPSVAGEKPD
+4695 
-4708 LKDVAELQIEKL
+4708 EKL

-4726 DKKSVGDSKS
+4726 DKKSIGDSKS
-4736 SSITGDKSDLAEVT
+4736 SSITEDKSDLTDVT
-4750 EHLMDK
+4750 EHPLDK

-4761 VASITSDLKEP
+4761 ITSITSDQKEP
-4772 IEKAKSIADKKEDF
+4772 TEKAKLVLDKEEGF

-4792 SEKSEEAKSAISS
+4792 SVASEKSEEAKSILSS
-4805 KLSSIAGDIAD
+4805 KPSSVAGDTAD
-4816 LKDVSEPSIDKS
+4816 LSELPVDKS
-4828 RSLAMTADQKEPI
+4828 RSPSVISVTTDQKEPI
-4841 ERPVSPAAF
+4841 EIPISPPTVS
-4850 QTIKGLHDR
+4850 QTIKEPHDR
-4859 SKSPSIASEKSSRR
+4859 SKSPSIASEKSSSRKA
-4873 TSITEDKSELKDI
+4873 SITEDKPDLKDI
-4886 IESPADKSKSS
+4886 IEPPIDKSRSS
-4897 SIASLTT
+4897 SVVSLTT
-4904 EKAEPFEK
+4904 EKAESFGK
-4912 SISPTVSD
+4912 SISLTTSD

-4925 VDRSKSPS
+4925 VDQSKFPS
-4933 TASDKSDEKISD
+4933 TASDKSDGKVTD
-4945 SKVGSKEYYEDASDK
+4945 SKVGTKEYYEDASDK
-4960 SPNLIDTKSSTIV
+4960 SPSLIDVKPSTVI

-4978 MSDDTAPH
+4978 KSDDDILH
-4986 DKSQFSSIVLDKQ
+4986 DKSQSSSIVLDKR
-4999 SIEKI
+4999 SLEKI
-5004 DIDGLKISSVTDGQ
+5004 DIDGLKTAEQ
-5018 DVIDK
+5018 ELIDK
-5023 MRSLSIIS
+5023 ARSLSIIS

-5040 DISKSPSLV
+5040 DVSKSSSLT
-5049 DNKFD
+5049 DDKFD
-5054 QKDKSRSS
+5054 QKEKSRSS
-5062 SIASERLDDID
+5062 SVASEKLDDID
-5073 AKISPSLDSEKF
+5073 AKIAPSLDIGKI

-5093 SRASSP
+5093 SQASSP

-5111 SVYDISDKIPATRS
+5111 SVIDIGDKIPASRS

-5144 KEAFKHIDTE
+5144 KDTLKHIDT
-5154 KSLDEKDEDKSLSE
+5154 KQSFDEKDEDKSSPQ

-5188 EKRFADFGEPDT
+5188 EKRFADFGEPGT
-5200 TQPRTIEKSDDE
+5200 IQPRTIEKADDE
-5212 EESIIKVTA
+5212 EEDIIKITA

-5235 IVRKK
+5235 IVRKR

-5261 MEIIEDIISRQNMP
+5261 MEIIEDIISRQNIP
-5275 RTAVFDFVE
+5275 KSAVFDFVD
-5284 DESSEFQYEKEITI
+5284 DESSESQYEKEMAT

-5311 TEEFIAKKKKITP
+5311 TEEFIAKKKKVTP
-5324 ETLEE
+5324 EMLEE

-5363 LRELREESP
+5363 LEELREKSP
-5372 DIIEKRDRPTD
+5372 DIIKKRDESIVPAD
-5383 MKLEQTSVTQECLRE
+5383 LNLEQIGVTQEYHE
-5398 KPSDIIKGESPD
+5398 KPSAIKDED
-5410 GKVSP
+5410 GKISP
-5415 ADNAR
+5415 TDSAQDT
-5420 DAKALSASPSLSP
+5420 KALSASPSLSP

-5440 STQDSPARSEP
+5440 STQDSPVRSEP

-5508 ILKKKIPR
+5508 IIKRKIPR
-5516 ESVIDVEIYQEEEP
+5516 ESVVDVEIYQEEEP

-5542 RMADVGYEL
+5542 RTADVSYEL

-5563 ISGMYSES
+5563 MSGMYAEPS
-5571 GERQLDKS
+5571 ERQLDKS

-5586 SQFHKAFA
+5586 SQFHKAFV

-5615 FAIHDATPE
+5615 FATHDATPE
-5624 SGIKAVDKALEKLS
+5624 SGIEAADKTSEKLPES
-5638 GSALTTTHIT
+5638 TLTTTHIT
-5648 DVEDPKIVQ
+5648 DVEDSKIVQ
-5657 PVQTVTILRESKI
+5657 PMQTITILRESKI
-5670 TEPHLPAESPEE
+5670 TEPHLPEESPEK
-5682 HDAKHEIT
+5682 HDAKHEIID
-5690 AKDESEKEII
+5690 KDESEKETIEI
-5700 QISKEDQSSDDIVIK
+5700 LKEDKSSDEIVIK
-5715 KIVKREIFE
+5715 KIVKREILE
-5724 QEEATETSGK
+5724 QEEAETETSGE
-5734 PATVSDS
+5734 PATKSDS

-5754 VEPQEELETDGVET
+5754 VEPQEESESVET
-5768 KEIKRPS
+5768 KETKRPS
-5775 VQQDEPE
+5775 VQQDEPD

-5826 VVPEEETSDSKEDS
+5826 VVPDEETSDSKEDS

-5850 TTRTIVTEELPDTEL
+5850 TTRTILTEELPDTEL

-5870 SKIYTDPASGAT
+5870 SKIYKDPTSGTT

-5889 SAPDATSSADV
+5889 SVPDVTSSADV
-5900 KRIVTTVTT
+5900 KRIVTMVTT

-5922 VKESSDIVDN
+5922 VKESTDTVDS

-5945 TTETTKSAEKIIKE
+5945 ATETTKSAEKIIKE
-5959 TLTTV
+5959 TITTV

-5975 YDSGKSTPDVKQ
+5975 YDSGKSTPDLKQ
-5987 EDKLESTIKERL
+5987 GDKFESTVKERL

-6052 PLIRDGAVQPHLSG
+6052 PLIRDGAAIQPHLSG

-6086 RSGDVIRTTITT
+6086 RSGEVIRTTITT

-6111 IREITEAT
+6111 TREVTETT

-6136 DERIP
+6136 DERLP
-6141 SKDAAESAISSIIGS
+6141 SKDAAESAINNIIGS
-6156 VKSSDLQRS
+6156 IKSSESQRS
-6165 GSSASDDA
+6165 GSPASDDA
-6173 TSDKA
+6173 TSDKG
-6178 DPSSEHSSK
+6178 DPLSEHGKIVSQ
-6187 VVTQT
+6187 TQW
-6192 ERGSSEERHTI
+6192 GSREERHTF

-6212 LSLTSQV
+6212 LSSTSQV
-6219 EYSPQPTHRY
+6219 GYSPQTTHRH
-6229 EPSSDKK
+6229 ELSSDK
-6236 EEQKEQ
+6236 EDEQKEQ

-6282 DPVPIHGRF
+6282 DPVHSRF
-6291 MVEKEFADA
+6291 MVEKEFAG

-6351 ADDAKDHPSSSFR
+6351 DEAKDHPSSSFR

-6393 PRKFHLK
+6393 PKKFNLK

-6439 LSNKGTPGTPKK
+6439 VSNKGAPGTPKK

-6470 ESPGKNE
+6470 ESPAKNE